1 MNEEK
6 VLFNATVCYPVRDG
20 KVLLAFKTCKI
31 GANCWNGYGG
41 GIEQGET
48 VAEAAL
54 RELREESGLVAREE
68 HLEKIAVVDFHNTKS
83 DGSTFIV
90 KVHFFTVSQWTGE
103 PKETREMITPT
114 WFEIEDLPI
123 DTMMLADAQFVPVAL
138 KGKKVIAEAHY
149 GPYQK
154 ELIGDVLIQEV
165 ENLL

>member
-1 MNEEK
+1 M
-6 VLFNATVCYPVRDG
+6 
-20 KVLLAFKTCKI
+20 
-31 GANCWNGYGG
+31 
-41 GIEQGET
+41 
-48 VAEAAL
+48 